1 MNKDGLLDVYEI
13 ASMFHCLRIPINPG
27 ALHAIVRYFDED
39 GDDKLSFREFLL
51 MWRAALYDPDFR
63 RTAEGCKMAKHM
75 KIHNLLPNRGK
86 PAW

>member
-39 GDDKLSFREFLL
+39 GDDKLSFREVKRLSMRWL
-51 MWRAALYDPDFR
+51 DGVPRVPR
-63 RTAEGCKMAKHM
+63 
-75 KIHNLLPNRGK
+75 RGK
-86 PAW
+86 ISYVTGNGWA